1 MDNEWR
7 VTEHTASV
15 AAAFADRWATAA
27 AAQARRIEHP
37 ENLFER
43 VPDTFLQID
52 AIHNVLRAAEM
63 ARDSLEPGGAKDR
76 VTQAI
81 DAFLVAIVVGHGP
94 DLSDRQAL
102 KLARNVLEHF
112 DAYYCGT
119 GDRQRAD
126 AARSSESRE
135 ELAQRYRVDLG
146 GPSAAR
152 PHLLIGMKPDEP
164 LVEIDLAEPAAHA
177 ARQLAAELGFAAGS
191 QASLEPSN
199 TGLGGGCHQARRAWG
214 VSRLAW

>member
-1 MDNEWR
+1 MDTEWR

-15 AAAFADRWATAA
+15 AAAFADRWATAV
-27 AAQARRIEHP
+27 AAQARRIAHP

-63 ARDSLEPGGAKDR
+63 AQDSLDPGGARDA
-76 VTQAI
+76 VTGAI
-81 DAFLVAIVVGHGP
+81 DAFLAAIVVGHSP

-112 DAYYCGT
+112 DAYYSGA
-119 GDRQRAD
+119 GYRQRAE
-126 AARSSESRE
+126 AARSGQSRE
-135 ELAQRYRVDLG
+135 DLAQRYRIDLG

-164 LVEIDLAEPAAHA
+164 LVEIDLSEPAAYA
-177 ARQLAAELGFAAGS
+177 ARQLATALGFTAGG
-191 QASLEPSN
+191 QASLPLCRQDSGEFASGAM
-199 TGLGGGCHQARRAWG
+199 T
-214 VSRLAW
+214 